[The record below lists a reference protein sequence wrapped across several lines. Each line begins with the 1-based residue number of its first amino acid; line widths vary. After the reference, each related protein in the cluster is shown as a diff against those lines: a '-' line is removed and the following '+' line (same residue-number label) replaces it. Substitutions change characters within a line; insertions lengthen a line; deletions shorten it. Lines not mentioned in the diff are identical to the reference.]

1 MPPFSF
7 PGSTQ
12 NVIACVW
19 DFDKTLIPGY
29 MQEPIFRRFKVDEN
43 SFWDEVNG
51 LPGFHRRHG
60 LELVAQDSLYLNHI
74 LTYVRHGLFP
84 GLNNRLLRELG
95 DEIVFFEGL
104 PQFFELV
111 SESVRTNP
119 RYEHHELRVEHY
131 VVSTG
136 LRQMILG
143 SKIAPY
149 LDGVWACEFVERVPP
164 PGYLMR
170 EAEPADGAAEPGG
183 MFEGTVELRDVG
195 YVIDNTT
202 KTRAIFEINK
212 GTNVAPEIDVN
223 AKVPQADRRV
233 PFQNM
238 IYVADGPSDVPVFSV
253 VRQFGGKTFAVYRP
267 GSKASFVQVN
277 ELQRQGRIDSF
288 GEACYRP
295 GLPDLD
301 VDPARG
307 RGDRRPDRRQPRA
320 RARESRSGGRL
331 ATSMTEAA
339 AEGAAGPEARQRR
352 FGLPRPSLGVVLRR
366 RWSSSC
372 TWSARS
378 CRPS

>member
-1 MPPFSF
+1 MPGYVPSG
-7 PGSTQ
+7 PRSP
-12 NVIACVW
+12 VIACVW

-29 MQEPIFRRFKVDEN
+29 MQEPIFRRFKVDERA
-43 SFWDEVNG
+43 FWEEVNG
-51 LPGFHRRHG
+51 LPAFYRRHG
-60 LELVAQDSLYLNHI
+60 LELVAQDSTYLSHI

-84 GLNNRLLRELG
+84 GLNNRMLRELG
-95 DEIVFFEGL
+95 EEIVFFEGL
-104 PQFFELV
+104 PEFFELV

-149 LDGVWACEFVERVPP
+149 LDGVWACEFVERVPG

-170 EAEPADGAAEPGG
+170 ADAGDGASEPGS

-195 YVIDNTT
+195 YVIDNTS

-212 GTNVAPEIDVN
+212 GSNVAPEIDVN
-223 AKVPQADRRV
+223 AKVPHADRRV

-288 GEACYRP
+288 GEASYLP
-295 GLPDLD
+295 GS
-301 VDPARG
+301 
-307 RGDRRPDRRQPRA
+307 Q
-320 RARESRSGGRL
+320 
-331 ATSMTEAA
+331 TSMWILHAVEEIADRIVASRERALGEAVGRA
-339 AEGAAGPEARQRR
+339 
-352 FGLPRPSLGVVLRR
+352 PRHLHD
-366 RWSSSC
+366 
-372 TWSARS
+372 
-378 CRPS
+378 